1 MLLND
6 NAVTWGTTVKA
17 KFKVTA
23 KDNKA
28 IDSNIKFHY
37 AWKVNGTADSAT
49 DIETP
54 TNEQTVTRATVAAE
68 AGKTLTLFVYA
79 TDSNDNNRTVW
90 SYTSEGIAVKAID
103 VSQVYLSA
111 SVDGTHTYN
120 GKPQEIA
127 SSDITL
133 TLNDGKQTHET
144 VKANAATV
152 GANFKVVQS
161 GDHTNATKKATV
173 TLVPQADGYTG
184 QISTTYEIEPKTLDG
199 TNDKLISEHM
209 EATLLTSAFTYTGK
223 VIRVKKDDIKLI
235 DKETKED
242 LSNYIYADKDGYVS
256 ISAGSA
262 NNLATNVDDVAY
274 ARINLIIGTPET
286 GSFKN
291 YKITAD
297 GSNHRTIE
305 TTNTFKVTSRDL
317 SDVNVSIKAKT
328 YNDKKKV
335 TIDKNDITFTDK
347 NGNTLDLYKDV
358 VITVPDNAT
367 DIGSYKVTITPKE
380 LNKNVTGTTT
390 ADFNIVGTD
399 ISGGTFD
406 KRKKW

>member
-1 MLLND
+1 MKERIHLYEPFFHHYYIDEILND
-6 NAVTWGTTVKA
+6 
-17 KFKVTA
+17 
-23 KDNKA
+23 
-28 IDSNIKFHY
+28 Y
-37 AWKVNGTADSAT
+37 EL
-49 DIETP
+49 ET
-54 TNEQTVTRATVAAE
+54 
-68 AGKTLTLFVYA
+68 L
-79 TDSNDNNRTVW
+79 
-90 SYTSEGIAVKAID
+90 
-103 VSQVYLSA
+103 
-111 SVDGTHTYN
+111 
-120 GKPQEIA
+120 
-127 SSDITL
+127 
-133 TLNDGKQTHET
+133 
-144 VKANAATV
+144 
-152 GANFKVVQS
+152 
-161 GDHTNATKKATV
+161 
-173 TLVPQADGYTG
+173 
-184 QISTTYEIEPKTLDG
+184 
-199 TNDKLISEHM
+199 
-209 EATLLTSAFTYTGK
+209 
-223 VIRVKKDDIKLI
+223 IRVKKDDIKLI

-274 ARINLIIGTPET
+274 ARINL
-286 GSFKN
+286 
-291 YKITAD
+291 
-297 GSNHRTIE
+297 E

-399 ISGGTFD
+399 ISGGTFANE
-406 KRKKW
+406 KNNIRENRLSLQKMT